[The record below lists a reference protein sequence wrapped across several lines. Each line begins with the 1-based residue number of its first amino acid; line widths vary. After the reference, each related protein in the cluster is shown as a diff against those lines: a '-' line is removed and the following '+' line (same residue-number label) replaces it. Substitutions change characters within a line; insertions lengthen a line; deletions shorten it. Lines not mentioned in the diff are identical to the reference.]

1 MHHDLLFFCIAFLFL
16 SFLHACGGVMAG
28 DRSLVGGACEYKN
41 YKGGARISS
50 ITKVGE
56 GGEPSED
63 KFEAKFFFLP
73 KEKIEESFAQVEDRE
88 LILQIRDQSSFG
100 RRFLEKNRVR
110 VGETIDCV
118 LKVII
123 RGTCTPVLF
132 EFPSIKSGGE

>member
-1 MHHDLLFFCIAFLFL
+1 
-16 SFLHACGGVMAG
+16 MAG
-28 DRSLVGGACEYKN
+28 DGSFVGGACKYRN

-50 ITKVGE
+50 IIKVGE

-63 KFEAKFFFLP
+63 WYEVKFFFLP